1 MKEEGVGSF
10 FILVT
15 LVLAGFALQAYLV
28 QTGHQELVYG
38 YILGVLVYQTLIDP
52 QWFKEI
58 LEPDNV
64 LSVILWVMFP
74 FVATFGMGWRLVF
87 VEK

>member
-1 MKEEGVGSF
+1 MNWRRLGSF
-10 FILVT
+10 LILSMT
-15 LVLAGFALQAYLV
+15 VLAGFALQAYLV
-28 QTGHQELVYG
+28 RTGHQEIIHG
-38 YILGVLVYQTLIDP
+38 YILGVLVYQTLSDP

-64 LSVILWVMFP
+64 LSLMLWMLFP
-74 FVATFGMGWRLVF
+74 FVATLGMAWRLLF